1 MNALPASVAVFGPGL
16 MGGSL
21 LAALR
26 ARSPRTKLGAWARK
40 SQAIEELKAR
50 GLIDFGATDAADVA
64 HQTELAVLCLP
75 VDRMEEIAGAIKDAL
90 PPGSVVTDVGS
101 VKKSIVDALERI
113 FTGDTSFVGS
123 HPMCGSEEA
132 GLAAARPDL
141 YENALCV
148 VTPTAQSR
156 GAALQ
161 VVESLWRTVG
171 ARTAV
176 MSPDEHDRAAAFVS
190 HLPHVVAALLVETL
204 SRENPKFHDLCA
216 GGFRDTTRIAA
227 GSPELWTAIL
237 SSNREDVVA
246 TLDRFGA
253 ALAEVRAILNSGDK
267 QAIHNFLEDA
277 ARHRAEIF
285 PVT

>member
-161 VVESLWRTVG
+161 VVESLWRTAG

-237 SSNREDVVA
+237 SSNREDIVA

-253 ALAEVRAILNSGDK
+253 ALAEVRAMLNSGDK

>member
-161 VVESLWRTVG
+161 VVESLWRTAG

-190 HLPHVVAALLVETL
+190 HLPHVVAALVVETL

-237 SSNREDVVA
+237 SSNREDIVA